1 MPAGSYTAQITAT
14 GANGQPV
21 TVTTQVQGV
30 VSGVNV
36 SANPITLTINGQA
49 YPLNQITQV
58 LSTGST
64 SSNPV
69 SKTLGDAANTG
80 QNFLNGLVNAV
91 AGNH

>member
-1 MPAGSYTAQITAT
+1 MPAGQYTVSISAT

-21 TVTTQVQGV
+21 AVQTQVQGV

-36 SANPITLTINGQA
+36 SANPITLTINGQS

-58 LSTGST
+58 ISTGST

-69 SKTLGDAANTG
+69 SQAVGNAANTG

-91 AGNH
+91 TGH

>member
-1 MPAGSYTAQITAT
+1 M
-14 GANGQPV
+14 
-21 TVTTQVQGV
+21 
-30 VSGVNV
+30 SGVNV

-58 LSTGST
+58 ISTGGGT

-69 SKTLGDAANTG
+69 SQAVGNAADAG

-91 AGNH
+91 TGH